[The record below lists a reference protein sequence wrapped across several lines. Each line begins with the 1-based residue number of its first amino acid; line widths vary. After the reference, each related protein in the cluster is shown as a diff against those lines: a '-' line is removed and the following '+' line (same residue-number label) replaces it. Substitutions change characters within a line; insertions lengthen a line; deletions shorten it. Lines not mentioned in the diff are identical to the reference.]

1 VEQANIVLRKESERE
16 REREQMRD
24 QSAGHLAK
32 VESEVASESVCSLVP
47 IVWPLMGAIY
57 ERVANLWSGQLELGP
72 RAKRRRRAIDPL
84 PQDQPT
90 DGPCSVRPKAFRK
103 RVVCFSYKIATINS
117 YKHARRALFYCRLKS
132 HFGSIKI
139 GSLGVRK

>member
-1 VEQANIVLRKESERE
+1 
-16 REREQMRD
+16 MRD

-72 RAKRRRRAIDPL
+72 RAAGGHAKAARDRSAPSGR
-84 PQDQPT
+84 T
-90 DGPCSVRPKAFRK
+90 DER
-103 RVVCFSYKIATINS
+103 TD
-117 YKHARRALFYCRLKS
+117 
-132 HFGSIKI
+132 
-139 GSLGVRK
+139 SLGQCEPAGLRLFANVLCAFLTK

>member
-1 VEQANIVLRKESERE
+1 MSASPIYGAVSWNWARE
-16 REREQMRD
+16 R
-24 QSAGHLAK
+24 AGQ
-32 VESEVASESVCSLVP
+32 
-47 IVWPLMGAIY
+47 G
-57 ERVANLWSGQLELGP
+57 R
-72 RAKRRRRAIDPL
+72 IDPL
-84 PQDQPT
+84 PQD
-90 DGPCSVRPKAFRK
+90 GRSRSKAFRK

>member
-1 VEQANIVLRKESERE
+1 MSASPIYGAVSWNWARE
-16 REREQMRD
+16 REAKAARD
-24 QSAGHLAK
+24 RSAPSG
-32 VESEVASESVCSLVP
+32 P
-47 IVWPLMGAIY
+47 NNGRIY
-57 ERVANLWSGQLELGP
+57 
-72 RAKRRRRAIDPL
+72 
-84 PQDQPT
+84 
-90 DGPCSVRPKAFRK
+90 SVRPKAFRK